1 MILKTKKK
9 TWKDH
14 VQTFQSSMIYSEGD
28 TKEIESLKKEGV
40 NIKSNT
46 GAI

>member
-1 MILKTKKK
+1 
-9 TWKDH
+9 
-14 VQTFQSSMIYSEGD
+14 MIYSEGD

-46 GAI
+46 GAIWGPIK